1 MILIKLGKIITEKHD
16 ELRINKD
23 KKFIPLINLLPG
35 WLTPN
40 DVTIIRTVILI
51 IWFPFAIFKPSIIQV
66 VVFLMIYFMDLLD
79 GAIARIKQQTTY
91 FGGYLYHISDKF
103 SNIAMLIVF
112 YGLTD
117 YRFSFL
123 LFFIWWDVIMSVV
136 LAVDCY
142 YKNKT
147 ISYIRSLFEFVIKSI
162 LWIFLILKVL
172 PTLI

>member
-1 MILIKLGKIITEKHD
+1 MILVKLGKIITEKHD
-16 ELRINKD
+16 KLRINKD
-23 KKFIPLINLLPG
+23 KKFIPLINLLPE

-40 DVTIIRTVILI
+40 DITIIRTIILI
-51 IWFPFAIFKPSIIQV
+51 IWLPFAIFKPSIIQV
-66 VVFLMIYFMDLLD
+66 AVFLIIYFMDLLD
-79 GAIARIKQQTTY
+79 GAIARIKQRTTY
-91 FGGYLYHISDKF
+91 FGGYLDHISDKF

-123 LFFIWWDVIMSVV
+123 LFFIWWDIIMSVV

-147 ISYIRSLFEFVIKSI
+147 ISYARSLSEFIIKII
-162 LWIFLILKVL
+162 LWTLLISKVL
-172 PTLI
+172 PLLI